1 MYALLLYFLS
11 IIKLADYTTPSRYS
25 HMSSNA
31 PTTPNVHPRLDNLSF
46 VTGLPRGDA
55 SSPSN
60 TQSPGA
66 FKKHLKGTQLQE
78 IS

>member
-1 MYALLLYFLS
+1 MHALLLYFLR
-11 IIKLADYTTPSRYS
+11 IIKPADYTTPSQYL
-25 HMSSNA
+25 HVSSNA

-46 VTGLPRGDA
+46 LIGLPRGEET
-55 SSPSN
+55 SPSN
-60 TQSPGA
+60 TWSSEA